1 MASRRVPAA
10 AVVRYFHGQ
19 DGYLSEVFMEGSDD
33 DLGMED
39 EFSDS
44 SDESSNEEEPHTSSH
59 MYQMVKHKF
68 DKMND

>member
-10 AVVRYFHGQ
+10 AVVRYFNGE

-39 EFSDS
+39 VF
-44 SDESSNEEEPHTSSH
+44 
-59 MYQMVKHKF
+59 
-68 DKMND
+68 

>member
-10 AVVRYFHGQ
+10 AVVRYFNGE

-44 SDESSNEEEPHTSSH
+44 SDESSNEEDPPHIESH
-59 MYQMVKHKF
+59 VSDGKTNLIK
-68 DKMND
+68 